1 MRADSP
7 HPLTTT
13 APTADLQAP
22 PQPATTAADQVFDL
36 TESAGSLRSRARDL
50 HEDTSAL
57 HQSALVN
64 EWQRLT
70 NLRAR
75 TAPATLLQELADL
88 GFGWR
93 DIARMLRV
101 SVPAVQKWRR
111 NGGVSGPHRRS
122 IASLLALC
130 DLVRERYMIQ
140 EIASWFEM
148 PISEEAPV
156 TPIDLYAEER
166 VSLLLDYASGQ
177 GSDPEQL
184 LNAYDPA
191 WRQRF
196 QSDFEVYQEADGNMS
211 IRPRSE

>member
-1 MRADSP
+1 MRANIP

-64 EWQRLT
+64 EWKRLT

-75 TAPATLLQELADL
+75 TAPAALLQELADL

-111 NGGVSGPHRRS
+111 NGGVSGPRRRS

-177 GSDPEQL
+177 GSDSEQL
-184 LNAYDPA
+184 LNAYDPT
-191 WRQRF
+191 WRERF
-196 QSDFEVYQEADGNMS
+196 RSDFEVYREADGNMS

>member
-1 MRADSP
+1 MRADGTRSLP
-7 HPLTTT
+7 AT
-13 APTADLQAP
+13 APTTELQEP
-22 PQPATTAADQVFDL
+22 PPPATTAADQVFDL
-36 TESAGSLRSRARDL
+36 TESTGSLRSQARNL

-57 HQSALVN
+57 HQTALVI

-70 NLRAR
+70 NLRGR
-75 TAPATLLQELADL
+75 TAPAALLQELADL

-93 DIARMLRV
+93 DIARMLKV

-111 NGGVSGPHRRS
+111 NGGVSGPNRRS

-130 DLVRERYMIQ
+130 DLVRNKYMIE

-148 PISEEAPV
+148 PVSQEAPV
-156 TPIDLYAEER
+156 TPIDLYAEDR
-166 VSLLLDYASGQ
+166 VPLLLDYASGQ
-177 GSDPEQL
+177 GDVEQL

-191 WRQRF
+191 WRERF
-196 QSDFEVYQEADGNMS
+196 HSDFEVYTEADGNLS

>member
-1 MRADSP
+1 MRADSSR
-7 HPLTTT
+7 PLATT

-22 PQPATTAADQVFDL
+22 LQPTTTAADQVFDL
-36 TESAGSLRSRARDL
+36 TDSAGSLRSQAKDL

-57 HQSALVN
+57 HQSVLVS

-70 NLRAR
+70 AQHAR
-75 TAPATLLQELADL
+75 TAPLTLLQELADL

-148 PISEEAPV
+148 PISGEAPV

-166 VSLLLDYASGQ
+166 ISLLLDYASGQ

-191 WRQRF
+191 WRERF
-196 QSDFEVYQEADGNMS
+196 RSDFEVYRETDGNMS

>member
-1 MRADSP
+1 
-7 HPLTTT
+7 
-13 APTADLQAP
+13 
-22 PQPATTAADQVFDL
+22 VFDL
-36 TESAGSLRSRARDL
+36 TDSAGSLRSRARNL
-50 HEDTSAL
+50 HEDSSAL
-57 HQSALVN
+57 HQSALVS

-75 TAPATLLQELADL
+75 TAPAALLAQLAEL

-93 DIARMLRV
+93 DIARMLKV

-148 PISEEAPV
+148 PISGGAPV
-156 TPIDLYAEER
+156 TPIDLYAEDR
-166 VSLLLDYASGQ
+166 VSLILDYASGQ
-177 GSDPEQL
+177 GTDPEQL

-191 WRQRF
+191 WRKRF
-196 QSDFEVYQEADGNMS
+196 HSDFEVYTEADGNMS

>member
-1 MRADSP
+1 MRANSP

-22 PQPATTAADQVFDL
+22 PQPTATAADQVFDL
-36 TESAGSLRSRARDL
+36 TESAGSLRSQARDL
-50 HEDTSAL
+50 HEGTSAL
-57 HQSALVN
+57 HQSALVC

-70 NLRAR
+70 NMRAR
-75 TAPATLLQELADL
+75 TAPAGLLQELADL

-130 DLVRERYMIQ
+130 DLFRERYMIQ
-140 EIASWFEM
+140 EVASWFEM
-148 PISEEAPV
+148 PISDEAPV

-191 WRQRF
+191 WRERF
-196 QSDFEVYQEADGNMS
+196 RSDFEIYQEADGNMS

>member
-1 MRADSP
+1 MTADSP
-7 HPLTTT
+7 RPVTTT
-13 APTADLQAP
+13 APTADLQP
-22 PQPATTAADQVFDL
+22 SLQPATTAADQVFDL
-36 TESAGSLRSRARDL
+36 TDSAGSLRSQAKGL

-57 HQSALVN
+57 HQSALVQ

-70 NLRAR
+70 TLRAR
-75 TAPATLLQELADL
+75 SAPRALLQELADL

-111 NGGVSGPHRRS
+111 NGGVSGPHRRA

-148 PISEEAPV
+148 PISAEAPV
-156 TPIDLYAEER
+156 TPINLYAEER
-166 VSLLLDYASGQ
+166 ISLLLDYASGQ
-177 GSDPEQL
+177 GSNPEQL
-184 LNAYDPA
+184 LNDYDPA
-191 WRQRF
+191 WRERF
-196 QSDFEVYQEADGNMS
+196 PSDFEAYQEADGNMS
-211 IRPRSE
+211 IRPRNE